1 MIAAPR
7 PVSSVS
13 QLKALTHP
21 LRVRILYAVQAES
34 AVTASRIGQLVDE
47 SPASVSYHLRKLAD
61 AGFVQEAPEHGSDGR
76 ERWWRVPD
84 GGFTWT
90 SSDFDATPEGRTTE
104 RAARRLLVD
113 NQFRRRQEF
122 DSDPDRWGPDWVQ
135 AAYSTDYVL
144 KMTTEQLA
152 GMSREIQSVIE
163 KWRARAD
170 SARDESADDSQH
182 IMVFAHG
189 FPFEP

>member
-1 MIAAPR
+1 MSAAPR

-21 LRVRILYAVQAES
+21 LRVRILYAVQAEG
-34 AVTASRIGQLVDE
+34 AATASRIGQLVDE

-61 AGFVQEAPEHGSDGR
+61 AGFVQEAPDRGTDGR

-84 GGFTWT
+84 GGFTWS
-90 SSDFDATPEGRTTE
+90 SSDFDATPEGRTTD

-122 DSDPDRWGPDWVQ
+122 DSDPDRWGTDWVQ
-135 AAYSTDYVL
+135 GAFSTDYVL
-144 KMTTEQLA
+144 RMTAEQLE

-163 KWRARAD
+163 KWRARA
-170 SARDESADDSQH
+170 ESAAVPVDSSH
-182 IMVFAHG
+182 VMVFAHG

>member
-1 MIAAPR
+1 MPSAPR

-21 LRVRILYAVQAES
+21 LRVRILYAVQAEG
-34 AVTASRIGQLVDE
+34 AATASRIGQLVDE

-61 AGFVQEAPEHGSDGR
+61 AGFVQEAPDRGTDGR

-84 GGFTWT
+84 GGFTW
-90 SSDFDATPEGRTTE
+90 SSGDFDATPEGRTTD

-122 DSDPDRWGPDWVQ
+122 DSDPDRWGADWVQ
-135 AAYSTDYVL
+135 GAFSTDYVL
-144 KMTTEQLA
+144 RMTAEQLE

-163 KWRARAD
+163 KWRVRAESAAAPAD
-170 SARDESADDSQH
+170 SSH
-182 IMVFAHG
+182 VMVFAHG

>member
-1 MIAAPR
+1 MSATPPR

-21 LRVRILYAVQAES
+21 LRVRILYAVQAET
-34 AVTASRIGQLVDE
+34 AATASRIGQLVDE

-61 AGFVQEAPEHGSDGR
+61 AGFVQEAPQHGSDGR
-76 ERWWRVPD
+76 ERWWRVPE

-90 SSDFDATPEGRTTE
+90 SNDFDSTPEGRTTE

-113 NQFRRRQEF
+113 NQFHRRQEF
-122 DSDPDRWGPDWVQ
+122 DSDPDRWGSAWIQ
-135 AAYSTDYVL
+135 AAFSTDYVL
-144 KMTTEQLA
+144 KMTTEQLEA
-152 GMSREIQSVIE
+152 MSREIQSVIE
-163 KWRARAD
+163 KWRAYAE
-170 SARDESADDSQH
+170 ATTETAAAGQH
-182 IMVFAHG
+182 VMVFAHG